1 MIHMADYGTMN
12 ELIDYMNSLCDYA
25 FICVDTTKIGKEKY
39 KKMRALAKLPK
50 FYYTNT
56 I

>member
-1 MIHMADYGTMN
+1 MN
-12 ELIDYMNSLCDYA
+12 EFVDYMNSLPKYA
-25 FICVDTTKIGKEKY
+25 FICVDTTKSRREKY
-39 KKMRALAKLPK
+39 KKMRALAKIPN